1 MKLTQQERDAM
12 AAWMGKKGLT
22 QQAVGKIIKVTHVS
36 VMKWV
41 KGGGIRPTQLALLRP
56 LIAPY
61 MQLDP
66 KRQPTGE
73 LAALRTKLQSYSQQQ
88 PALIRLHLGIL
99 DQIEEFLREMD
110 LEAAKAA
117 RQGETAPVELRLPHT
132 PVVSLPLVRSQQA
145 TATLE
150 DVAAGP
156 ASSMVSGLIPAAVKG
171 MENDQNIQVITLSG
185 TSMEPTFMDREW
197 LILRK
202 FEGGSINLG
211 NGAGQEINLKRAY
224 SEIADGSVVV
234 VSQDHGKT
242 ITCKR
247 IAYRWQGK
255 TRELWLVADNKAEPG
270 YPRAITADANLIVYG
285 KVIGRADINTIEMT

>member
-12 AAWMGKKGLT
+12 AAWMSKKGLT

-73 LAALRTKLQSYSQQQ
+73 LIALRTKLQSHSAQH
-88 PALIRLHLGIL
+88 PALIRLHLTTL
-99 DQIEEFLREMD
+99 DQMEEFLREMD

-117 RQGETAPVELRLPHT
+117 RLSEASAPVVRLPLT
-132 PVVSLPLVRSQQA
+132 PVISLPLVRSQQA
-145 TATLE
+145 TSTLE

-156 ASSMVSGLIPAAVKG
+156 ATSMISGLIPAAVKG
-171 MENDQNIQVITLSG
+171 MENDRNIQVITLSG

-202 FEGGSINLG
+202 FDGGPIVLG
-211 NGAGQEINLKRAY
+211 KEADQENSLKRAY
-224 SEIADGSVVV
+224 SEMADGSVVV
-234 VSQDHGKT
+234 LSQDNGQT

-270 YPRAITADANLIVYG
+270 YPRALTADANLTVYG
-285 KVIGRADINTIEMT
+285 KVIGRADINSIEMT